1 MSPGVLPFV
10 MLGIPHPDPLPW
22 YAQAVILSVSTAL
35 AIFAI
40 KRAEL
45 FRREGERGWTTSV
58 VGYLVVTMTMFLGF
72 PSQPEM
78 GMAVTIIIAFGD
90 GAATLVGMLAQ
101 GRRLPWNADKSWA
114 GLGAF
119 LLCSIPPA
127 VLVFWAEARP
137 GMPAS
142 LALACVVPAAMASAL
157 MESLRIS
164 INDNIRVGTT
174 AALLVLLTQRAFA
187 GL

>member
-1 MSPGVLPFV
+1 MSPGLLPFV
-10 MLGIPHPDPLPW
+10 MLGIPHPDPLTW
-22 YAQAVILSVSTAL
+22 YAQAVILGVSTGL
-35 AIFAI
+35 AIFAL

-45 FRREGERGWTTSV
+45 FLREGERGWTTSV
-58 VGYLVVTMTMFLGF
+58 VSYLVITMTMFLVF
-72 PSQPEM
+72 PAQPEM

-101 GRRLPWNADKSWA
+101 GRRLPWNSDKSWA

-127 VLVFWAEARP
+127 ALVYWVEARP
-137 GMPAS
+137 EISAS
-142 LALACVVPAAMASAL
+142 VALACVVPAALSAAL
-157 MESLRIS
+157 VESLHIAV
-164 INDNIRVGTT
+164 NDNIRVGTT
-174 AALLVLLTQRAFA
+174 AALVILLTQWVFV